1 MKKIAAVLLVLS
13 AGILFQNL
21 PHANEPLRIGVV
33 DYFNSGLSSEF
44 TRSTLAHLKE
54 KFEPRE
60 VLIENVPLLEN
71 LSQLASTHYDF
82 LLASPTLLI
91 SVPELQNRSIAVR
104 AKSINGAL
112 SDLSVAG
119 TVLVLKSRTD
129 LNSWQDLKGKSVV
142 ATLPSDLGGWLAIMG
157 EMKNRNLDTEKFFE
171 KTYFIQ
177 HDIPDIFNALLNQR
191 IDVGFV
197 NACRLEEAAEAGL
210 IPSGLFKVIGQK
222 EDRGFGCVRS
232 TDLYPDLTLIATP
245 KCTVKDA
252 KLAAQTVLGMKG
264 SDSAEWI
271 SVSDFSGLNNLLRS
285 LEIGP
290 FSYLRDRSLSGLWR
304 LYREWILAALL
315 ILSCL
320 VINEF
325 RLKRAVI
332 RKTKQITE
340 LSRNAIELQKKLS
353 EARTA
358 VAKTEQKNVLTN
370 MSALVAHELKQPLA
384 VLSNHL
390 SSIKLRL
397 NELLNDDEKSADSVT
412 AMENA
417 AHRMNLIINRVRNY
431 AIQDSLPHSKHDL
444 YALIK
449 EAVGDFKFDAPDDRT
464 AIIYPEIPGLYVNCS
479 SIEMRLLFLNLLK
492 NAANA
497 LKKIYSDEPIIIKII
512 REKDCYCVVIENN
525 GPAVDD
531 DLLLKMNSNLPY
543 LPSST
548 GGLGLG
554 ISLVKSISEKN
565 NVSIVFKR
573 RAAGGIISVVRI
585 KKDVKND
592 AG

>member
-1 MKKIAAVLLVLS
+1 MKKFAVILLILIT
-13 AGILFQNL
+13 GISLQDL
-21 PHANEPLRIGVV
+21 PLANEPLRIGVV

-44 TRSTLAHLKE
+44 TRRTLAHLKA

-71 LSQLASTHYDF
+71 LSQLVSTRYDF

-104 AKSINGAL
+104 AKSKNGVL
-112 SDLSVAG
+112 SDQSVAG
-119 TVLVLKSRTD
+119 AVLVLKSRTD

-157 EMKNRNLDTEKFFE
+157 EMKNRNLDTEKFFK

-177 HDIPDIFNALLNQR
+177 HDIPDIFNALLNQK

-197 NACRLEEAAEAGL
+197 NACRLEEASDAGL
-210 IPSGLFKVIGQK
+210 IPPGLFKVIGQK
-222 EDRGFGCVRS
+222 EDGDFGCVRS

-252 KLAAQTVLGMKG
+252 KLAAQTVLGMTE

-271 SVSDFSGLNNLLRS
+271 SVSDFSGLNNLLKS

-290 FSYLRDRSLSGLWR
+290 FSYLKDRSLSGLWR
-304 LYREWILAALL
+304 LYKEWFLAGML

-320 VINEF
+320 LINEF

-384 VLSNHL
+384 ILSNHL

-417 AHRMNLIINRVRNY
+417 AHRMNLIVNRVRNY
-431 AIQDSLPHSKHDL
+431 AIQDSLPHSRHDL
-444 YALIK
+444 SALIK
-449 EAVGDFKFDAPDDRT
+449 EAIEDFKFDAPDT
-464 AIIYPEIPGLYVNCS
+464 STTIICPEIPGLYVNCS
-479 SIEMRLLFLNLLK
+479 GIEMRLLFLNLLK
-492 NAANA
+492 NAVNA
-497 LKKIYSDEPIIIKII
+497 LKKIHSDEPIIIKVV
-512 REKDCYCVVIENN
+512 RELDFYCVEIENS
-525 GPAVDD
+525 GQAVDD
-531 DLLLKMNSNLPY
+531 ELLLKMNSNLPY

-565 NVSIVFKR
+565 NVLIVFKR
-573 RAAGGIISVVRI
+573 RAAGGIIAVVRI